1 MKKMFILLALG
12 TMIYSCAWFKTEPRD
27 QLTEEEQAEYLREEE
42 MRLARADNLVSEGI
56 NFYQLG
62 KDSMAVEEWRR
73 ALEINPYD
81 AEVHN
86 FIGIALHR
94 MGKLEKALAD
104 FEMAT
109 KLKAD
114 YYQAYNNI
122 GYMNFLLGNYEAALG
137 AFNAALEINP
147 QYEPAQKNKRLVE
160 SVLSGNL
167 SKRAFEIAEQASR
180 EYDTE
185 KQIEGYRKVLAID
198 STYAMA
204 QNNIA
209 VAYYYE
215 GKIDSAYIH
224 LKKALELNRDYPEA
238 LNNLGYLY
246 KIDRNYE
253 LAIQLFLKAL
263 SLKPRYVA
271 AMNNLAETY
280 RLNHEAANARR
291 VYKTV
296 LDFEP
301 YNAVAMRGLQELD
314 EKSE

>member
-1 MKKMFILLALG
+1 MKKVLILLAVGSL
-12 TMIYSCAWFKTEPRD
+12 MYSCAWFKTEPREH
-27 QLTEEEQAEYLREEE
+27 LTEEEKAEKLREEE
-42 MRLARADNLVSEGI
+42 MRLAMADNLVSDGI
-56 NFYQLG
+56 NYYQLG
-62 KDSMAVEEWRR
+62 KDSLAVEAWRQS
-73 ALEINPYD
+73 LEFNPYD

-94 MGKLEKALAD
+94 LGALEKARND
-104 FEMAT
+104 FDMAV

-122 GYMNFLLGNYEAALG
+122 GYMHFLLGNYDEALSAFKSALDI
-137 AFNAALEINP
+137 EP
-147 QYEPAQKNKRLVE
+147 QYEPAQKNKRLAE
-160 SVLSGNL
+160 SVLAGNL
-167 SKRAFEIAEQASR
+167 SKRAFEIAEKTSQ

-215 GKIDSAYIH
+215 GSIDSAYIH
-224 LKKALELNRDYPEA
+224 LKKALELNRNYPEA

-253 LAIQLFLKAL
+253 LAIQLFLKTL
-263 SLKPRYVA
+263 SLKPRYVS

-280 RLNHEAANARR
+280 VLNNEPENARR

-301 YNAVAMRGLQELD
+301 YNAVAMRGLQELT
-314 EKSE
+314 ESSE